1 MKILFLDQVLG
12 VDSKSEISF
21 SLAYFLQ
28 KLFEN
33 KENTKILNFGQFFL
47 KKYHQKSLK
56 ILFLD
61 QVLDTDSK
69 SEISFSLAI
78 FLQKLFEN
86 EENTKI

>member
-1 MKILFLDQVLG
+1 MFLDHVLR

-21 SLAYFLQ
+21 SLSIFLQ

-33 KENTKILNFGQFFL
+33 EENTKILHLGHFFF
-47 KKYHQKSLK
+47 KKIVEKALK

-61 QVLDTDSK
+61 QVLRVDSK

-86 EENTKI
+86 EENT